1 LYSAGVR
8 AAAPSDPDDLR
19 SWLRQLREASGL
31 SQEALASAVGTD
43 RRNIHRWEVQGH
55 DPGGSALLRVLSALG
70 VRIEPPPPTGIP
82 RAVNAELHELQEE
95 LRRAADEAAVR
106 QDELLRRLDELGARI
121 VDLSARLDEASRLQQ
136 P

>member
-1 LYSAGVR
+1 LYSWGVR

-19 SWLRQLREASGL
+19 AWLRQLREASGL

-70 VRIEPPPPTGIP
+70 VRIEPPPPSGIP

-106 QDELLRRLDELGARI
+106 QDELMRRLDELGSRI
-121 VDLSARLDEASRLQQ
+121 VDLSARLDEARLQQ

>member
-1 LYSAGVR
+1 MR
-8 AAAPSDPDDLR
+8 AAAHPDSDDLR
-19 SWLRQLREASGL
+19 AWLRQLREASGL

-70 VRIEPPPPTGIP
+70 VRIEPPPPSGIP
-82 RAVNAELHELQEE
+82 RAVNAELHQLQEE
-95 LRRAADEAAVR
+95 LRRVSDEVAVR
-106 QDELLRRLDELGARI
+106 QEALLARLEDLATQMR
-121 VDLSARLDEASRLQQ
+121 DLSARLGETRPL